1 MPVNDGMEKNVSAQ
15 ASGADSPM
23 EASFV
28 SVTVSGLLALPLAA
42 TVSGVVS
49 VWLLPLVVVA
59 KFHVTSLGVEATQ
72 PACVVVNAF
81 VVYPVAY
88 VVLVGSCMAVMVTG
102 YGFAFAMVTT
112 TSPLPPGE
120 SRLPAAG
127 LATALMV
134 TLEMVADW
142 ASPDELLDNPT
153 IQFVAA

>member
-28 SVTVSGLLALPLAA
+28 SVTVSGLSALPLAP

-49 VWLLPLVVVA
+49 VWLLPLVAVA
-59 KFHVTSLGVEATQ
+59 KFHATSLGVEAKQ

-88 VVLVGSCMAVMVTG
+88 VVL
-102 YGFAFAMVTT
+102 
-112 TSPLPPGE
+112 
-120 SRLPAAG
+120 RR
-127 LATALMV
+127 
-134 TLEMVADW
+134 
-142 ASPDELLDNPT
+142 ELHRP
-153 IQFVAA
+153 